1 MTTTLVVVQWH
12 IFIFTKTKDDAMDTV
27 TPSKTTTT
35 GQIDKAVA
43 NYRAMLEK
51 HANEFNSEVVQTVL
65 GQPELAT
72 EQLAVFRKRVEAI
85 SDLIVRK
92 VTVDRTRTPKKVL
105 DATGRTQYTTDSVVK
120 AMPKGEGDEVEVVF
134 FKLGRNISDNDLDKE
149 YELRGLIPADPYSL
163 AAVNEADPAFA
174 DEHPNGTH
182 WKESGNNWC
191 FAAFNRWS
199 DFRRV
204 YVNRFDGVWIG
215 HWFFAGLRK
224 KN

>member
-1 MTTTLVVVQWH
+1 
-12 IFIFTKTKDDAMDTV
+12 MD
-27 TPSKTTTT
+27 TPSKTATT

-43 NYRAMLEK
+43 TYRAMLEK
-51 HANEFNSEVVQTVL
+51 HANEFNSEAVQTVL

-105 DATGRTQYTTDSVVK
+105 DATGRTQYTTDGVVK
-120 AMPKGEGDEVEVVF
+120 AMPKGEGEEVEVVF
-134 FKLGRNISDNDLDKE
+134 FKLNGYVSDADLEKE
-149 YELRGLIPADPYSL
+149 YELRGLVPADPYSL

-182 WKESGNNWC
+182 WKDGGDNWC
-191 FAAFNRWS
+191 YAT
-199 DFRRV
+199 FRRWDDVRGV
-204 YVNRFDGVWIG
+204 YVGRGDDDWGGV
-215 HWFFAGLRK
+215 WFFAGLRK